1 VYIAIFPSQIAEMST
16 LVSTQQQAMPTTP
29 ETDVELGHV
38 STSRLSVAMPDEVV
52 DGSSY
57 GKRLAHQFLNLG
69 QLPDYEDKILTF
81 RKLRRYNI
89 ARIQHDLLKLYYDLK
104 TTNEGEDENR
114 IKLTSLLR
122 DHGTH
127 LPLD

>member
-1 VYIAIFPSQIAEMST
+1 
-16 LVSTQQQAMPTTP
+16 MPATP
-29 ETDVELGHV
+29 ETDVELGRV
-38 STSRLSVAMPDEVV
+38 SASRPSVAIPDKAV
-52 DGSSY
+52 DDPSY
-57 GKRLAHQFLNLG
+57 GKRLARQFLNLG
-69 QLPDYEDKILTF
+69 QLPDHEDKILTF

-104 TTNEGEDENR
+104 TTNEGKGEDR

-127 LPLD
+127 LLPD